1 MCPQGPSVLGHGVG
15 QWHDRHMMV
24 SDFRIDLTALRS
36 FPWRVALTGLR
47 QRFRDDRLGQT
58 AGALTFTTTI
68 ALVPLLTVALAVLT
82 AFPLFG
88 QFQTVLQRWLVESLI
103 PDSIARQVLGY
114 LTQFTSKASRLGSL
128 GFVALLFSAVALVF
142 TIDRTL
148 NAIWRVRQARPWGQ
162 RVLIYWAALTLGPL
176 ALATSLFMLT
186 TALTWTGQSWAPGQ
200 AWLRFILDALEF
212 GLTAL
217 GIGALYKYVP
227 HTHVQARHAWWGGV
241 FAAVVLEV
249 ARWAL
254 AQYLAKVGTFAAVYG
269 AFATAPILLVWIY
282 TTWVIV
288 LVGAVAVASLPT
300 WLSGAVRDN
309 SAPGWLFQLALEV
322 VRQLIQ
328 QRGVIP
334 HGMAVLDLASQLQAD
349 TRDLE
354 AVLSTMVDANWVGRL
369 VPSDEAQAPRY
380 VWLADPSQLP
390 LAPLMSRY
398 LLADVPANQALW
410 ARWQGLRLAD
420 AL

>member
-114 LTQFTSKASRLGSL
+114 LTQFTSKASRLGFL

-176 ALATSLFMLT
+176 VLATSLFMLT
-186 TALTWTGQSWAPGQ
+186 TALTWGGQSWGPGQ
-200 AWLRFILDALEF
+200 AWLRFILDVLEF

-227 HTHVQARHAWWGGV
+227 HTHVPARHAWWGGTL
-241 FAAVVLEV
+241 AAIVLEV

-269 AFATAPILLVWIY
+269 AFATVPILLVWIY

-288 LVGAVAVASLPT
+288 LVGAVAVASLPS

-328 QRGVIP
+328 QRGTAP
-334 HGMAVLDLASQLQAD
+334 HGMAVLDLASELQAD
-349 TRDLE
+349 TRDVE
-354 AVLSTMVDANWVGRL
+354 AVLTTMVDADWVGRL
-369 VPSDEAQAPRY
+369 VPSDEAQALRY

>member
-1 MCPQGPSVLGHGVG
+1 MFG
-15 QWHDRHMMV
+15 
-24 SDFRIDLTALRS
+24 IDLKMDFGAWRS
-36 FPWRVALTGLR
+36 FPWRLALTGLR

-128 GFVALLFSAVALVF
+128 GFIALVISAVALVF

-186 TALTWTGQSWAPGQ
+186 TALTWTGQGWGPGQ
-200 AWLRFILDALEF
+200 AWLRFMLDVLEF

-241 FAAVVLEV
+241 VAALVLEV
-249 ARWAL
+249 ARWVL

-269 AFATAPILLVWIY
+269 AFATVPILLVWIY

-309 SAPGWLFQLALEV
+309 SAPGWMFQLALEII
-322 VRQLIQ
+322 RQLVQ
-328 QRGVIP
+328 QRSAAP
-334 HGMAVLDLASQLQAD
+334 HGMVVMDLTHRLQTDPRDVESVLATLVEWD
-349 TRDLE
+349 
-354 AVLSTMVDANWVGRL
+354 WVGRL
-369 VPSDEAQAPRY
+369 QPSDATQAPRY
-380 VWLADPSQLP
+380 VWLADAAQLP
-390 LAPLMSRY
+390 LAPLMARY

-410 ARWQGLRLAD
+410 SRWQGLRLAD

>member
-1 MCPQGPSVLGHGVG
+1 LPQSGT
-15 QWHDRHMMV
+15 QWHDRHM
-24 SDFRIDLTALRS
+24 FGIDLKMDFAVLRS

-176 ALATSLFMLT
+176 VLATSLFMLT
-186 TALTWTGQSWAPGQ
+186 TALTWGGQSWGPGQ
-200 AWLRFILDALEF
+200 AWLRFILDMLEF
-212 GLTAL
+212 GLTAV

-227 HTHVQARHAWWGGV
+227 HTHVPARHAWWGGTL
-241 FAAVVLEV
+241 AAVVLEV
-249 ARWAL
+249 ARWVL

-269 AFATAPILLVWIY
+269 AFATVPILLVWIY

-300 WLSGAVRDN
+300 WLSGTVRDS
-309 SAPGWLFQLALEV
+309 SAPGWLFQLTLEV

-328 QRGVIP
+328 QRGAVP
-334 HGMAVLDLASQLQAD
+334 HGMTVLDVASQLQAD
-349 TRDLE
+349 TRDVE
-354 AVLSTMVDANWVGRL
+354 AVLTTMVDADWVGRL

-410 ARWQGLRLAD
+410 ARWQGLRLVD

>member
-1 MCPQGPSVLGHGVG
+1 MIVSHLKLGF
-15 QWHDRHMMV
+15 D
-24 SDFRIDLTALRS
+24 ALHR

-88 QFQTVLQRWLVESLI
+88 QFQTVLQRGVVESLI

-114 LTQFTSKASRLGSL
+114 LTQFTSKASRLGFL

-176 ALATSLFMLT
+176 VLATSLFMLT
-186 TALTWTGQSWAPGQ
+186 TALTWGGQSWGPGQ
-200 AWLRFILDALEF
+200 AWLRFILDVLEF

-227 HTHVQARHAWWGGV
+227 HTHVPASHAWWGGTM
-241 FAAVVLEV
+241 AAIVLEV

-269 AFATAPILLVWIY
+269 AFATVPILLVWIY

-328 QRGVIP
+328 QRGTAP
-334 HGMAVLDLASQLQAD
+334 HGKTVLDLASELQAD
-349 TRDLE
+349 TRDVE
-354 AVLSTMVDANWVGRL
+354 AVLTTMVDADWVGRL
-369 VPSDEAQAPRY
+369 LPSDEAQAPRY
-380 VWLADPSQLP
+380 VWLADPSQLS

>member
-15 QWHDRHMMV
+15 QWHDRHMMI

-114 LTQFTSKASRLGSL
+114 LTQFTSKASRLGFL

-176 ALATSLFMLT
+176 VLATSLFMLT
-186 TALTWTGQSWAPGQ
+186 TALTWGGQSWGPGQ
-200 AWLRFILDALEF
+200 AWLRFILDVLEF

-227 HTHVQARHAWWGGV
+227 HTHVPARHAWWGGTL
-241 FAAVVLEV
+241 AAIVLEV

-269 AFATAPILLVWIY
+269 AFATVPILLVWIY

-288 LVGAVAVASLPT
+288 LVGAVAVASLPS

-328 QRGVIP
+328 QRGTAP
-334 HGMAVLDLASQLQAD
+334 HGMAVLDLASELQAD
-349 TRDLE
+349 TRDVE
-354 AVLSTMVDANWVGRL
+354 AVLTTMVNADWVGRL
-369 VPSDEAQAPRY
+369 VPSDEAQALRY

>member
-1 MCPQGPSVLGHGVG
+1 MI
-15 QWHDRHMMV
+15 V
-24 SDFRIDLTALRS
+24 SHLKNTWTALGA
-36 FPWRVALTGLR
+36 FPWKVALVGLR

-114 LTQFTSKASRLGSL
+114 LTQFTSKASRLGFL

-176 ALATSLFMLT
+176 VLATSLFMLT
-186 TALTWTGQSWAPGQ
+186 TALTWGGQSWGPGQ
-200 AWLRFILDALEF
+200 AWLRFILDVLEF
-212 GLTAL
+212 GLTAV

-227 HTHVQARHAWWGGV
+227 HTHVHARHAWWGGV
-241 FAAVVLEV
+241 VAALVLEL
-249 ARWAL
+249 ARWVL

-269 AFATAPILLVWIY
+269 AFATVPILLVWIY

-309 SAPGWLFQLALEV
+309 SAPGWMFQLALEV

-328 QRGVIP
+328 QRGALP
-334 HGMAVLDLASQLQAD
+334 HGMTVLEVARQSQAD
-349 TRDLE
+349 TRDVE
-354 AVLSTMVDANWVGRL
+354 SVLASLVEWNWVGRL
-369 VPSDEAQAPRY
+369 QPSDAAQAPPY
-380 VWLADPSQLP
+380 VWLADAAQLP
-390 LAPLMSRY
+390 LAPLMARY
-398 LLADVPANQALW
+398 LLADVPANHALW
-410 ARWQGLRLAD
+410 ARWHGLRLVD

>member
-1 MCPQGPSVLGHGVG
+1 MIVSHLKLGF
-15 QWHDRHMMV
+15 D
-24 SDFRIDLTALRS
+24 ALHR

-114 LTQFTSKASRLGSL
+114 LTQFTSKASRLGFL

-176 ALATSLFMLT
+176 VLATSLFMLT
-186 TALTWTGQSWAPGQ
+186 TALTWGGQSWGPGQ
-200 AWLRFILDALEF
+200 AWLRFILDVLEF

-227 HTHVQARHAWWGGV
+227 HTHVPARHAWWGGTL
-241 FAAVVLEV
+241 AAIVLEV

-269 AFATAPILLVWIY
+269 AFATVPILLVWIY

-328 QRGVIP
+328 QRGTAP
-334 HGMAVLDLASQLQAD
+334 HGMTVLELASELQAD
-349 TRDLE
+349 PRDVE
-354 AVLSTMVDANWVGRL
+354 AVLTTMVDADWVGRL
-369 VPSDEAQAPRY
+369 VPNDETQAPRY

-390 LAPLMSRY
+390 MAPLMSRY

>member
-1 MCPQGPSVLGHGVG
+1 MIVSHLKLGF
-15 QWHDRHMMV
+15 D
-24 SDFRIDLTALRS
+24 ALHR

-114 LTQFTSKASRLGSL
+114 LTQFTSKASRLGFL

-176 ALATSLFMLT
+176 VLATSLFMLT
-186 TALTWTGQSWAPGQ
+186 TALTWGGQSWGPGQ
-200 AWLRFILDALEF
+200 AWLRFILDVLEF

-227 HTHVQARHAWWGGV
+227 HTHVPARHAWWGGTL
-241 FAAVVLEV
+241 AAIVLEV

-269 AFATAPILLVWIY
+269 AFATVPILLVWIY

-288 LVGAVAVASLPT
+288 LVGAVAVASLPS

-328 QRGVIP
+328 QRGTAP
-334 HGMAVLDLASQLQAD
+334 HGMAVLDLASELQAD
-349 TRDLE
+349 TRDVE
-354 AVLSTMVDANWVGRL
+354 AVLTTMVDADWVGRL
-369 VPSDEAQAPRY
+369 VPSDEAQALRY

>member
-1 MCPQGPSVLGHGVG
+1 MPQSGT
-15 QWHDRHMMV
+15 QWHDRHM
-24 SDFRIDLTALRS
+24 FGIDLKMDFAALRS

-176 ALATSLFMLT
+176 VLATSLFMLT
-186 TALTWTGQSWAPGQ
+186 TALTWGGQSWGPGQ
-200 AWLRFILDALEF
+200 AWLRFILDMLEF
-212 GLTAL
+212 GLTAV

-227 HTHVQARHAWWGGV
+227 HTHVPARHAWWGGTL
-241 FAAVVLEV
+241 AAVVLEV
-249 ARWAL
+249 ARWVL

-269 AFATAPILLVWIY
+269 AFATVPILLVWIY

-300 WLSGAVRDN
+300 WLSGAVRD
-309 SAPGWLFQLALEV
+309 SSSPGWMFQLALEV
-322 VRQLIQ
+322 IRKLIQ
-328 QRGVIP
+328 QRGTAP
-334 HGMAVLDLASQLQAD
+334 HGMTVLDVASELQAD
-349 TRDLE
+349 PREVE
-354 AVLSTMVDANWVGRL
+354 AVLVTLLDFDWAGRL
-369 VPSDEAQAPRY
+369 VPSDETQAPR
-380 VWLADPSQLP
+380 
-390 LAPLMSRY
+390 
-398 LLADVPANQALW
+398 
-410 ARWQGLRLAD
+410 
-420 AL
+420 

>member
-1 MCPQGPSVLGHGVG
+1 MFG
-15 QWHDRHMMV
+15 
-24 SDFRIDLTALRS
+24 IDLKMDFAAWRS
-36 FPWRVALTGLR
+36 FPWRVALSGLR

-114 LTQFTSKASRLGSL
+114 LTQFTSKASRLGFL

-176 ALATSLFMLT
+176 VLATSLFMLT
-186 TALTWTGQSWAPGQ
+186 TALTWGGQSWGPGQ
-200 AWLRFILDALEF
+200 AWLRFILDVLEF
-212 GLTAL
+212 GLTAV

-227 HTHVQARHAWWGGV
+227 HTHVPARHAWWGGV
-241 FAAVVLEV
+241 LAAIVLEV
-249 ARWAL
+249 ARWVL

-269 AFATAPILLVWIY
+269 AFATVPILLVWIY
-282 TTWVIV
+282 ITWVIV
-288 LVGAVAVASLPT
+288 LVGAVVVASLPT

-309 SAPGWLFQLALEV
+309 SSPGWMFQLALEV
-322 VRQLIQ
+322 VRQLML
-328 QRGVIP
+328 QRGAVP
-334 HGMAVLDLASQLQAD
+334 HGMAVLDVASQLQAD
-349 TRDLE
+349 TRDVE
-354 AVLSTMVDANWVGRL
+354 AVLTTMVDADWVGRL
-369 VPSDEAQAPRY
+369 APSDEAQAPRY
-380 VWLADPSQLP
+380 VWLGNAATLP

>member
-15 QWHDRHMMV
+15 QWHDRHMMI

-114 LTQFTSKASRLGSL
+114 LTQFTSKASRLGFL

-176 ALATSLFMLT
+176 VLATSLFMLT
-186 TALTWTGQSWAPGQ
+186 TALTWGGQSWGPGQ
-200 AWLRFILDALEF
+200 AWLRFILDVLEF

-227 HTHVQARHAWWGGV
+227 HTHVPARHAWWGGTL
-241 FAAVVLEV
+241 AAIVLEV

-269 AFATAPILLVWIY
+269 AFATVPILLVWIY

-288 LVGAVAVASLPT
+288 LVGAVAVASLPS

-328 QRGVIP
+328 QRGTAP
-334 HGMAVLDLASQLQAD
+334 HGMAVLDLASELQAD
-349 TRDLE
+349 TRDVE
-354 AVLSTMVDANWVGRL
+354 AVLTTMVDADWVGRL
-369 VPSDEAQAPRY
+369 VPSDEAQALRY

-410 ARWQGLRLAD
+410 ARWQGLRLVD

>member
-1 MCPQGPSVLGHGVG
+1 MIVSHLKLGFG
-15 QWHDRHMMV
+15 
-24 SDFRIDLTALRS
+24 ALQR
-36 FPWRVALTGLR
+36 FPWRVALSGLR

-128 GFVALLFSAVALVF
+128 GFVVLLFSAVALVF

-176 ALATSLFMLT
+176 VLATSLFMLT
-186 TALTWTGQSWAPGQ
+186 TALTWGGESWGSGQT
-200 AWLRFILDALEF
+200 WLRFILDVLEF

-227 HTHVQARHAWWGGV
+227 HTHVPARHAWWGGTL
-241 FAAVVLEV
+241 AAIVLEV
-249 ARWAL
+249 ARWVL

-269 AFATAPILLVWIY
+269 TFATVPILLVWIY

-288 LVGAVAVASLPT
+288 LVGAVAVASLPS

-322 VRQLIQ
+322 VRQLMHKL
-328 QRGVIP
+328 GTAP
-334 HGMAVLDLASQLQAD
+334 HGVTVLDLASDLQAD
-349 TRDLE
+349 PRDVE
-354 AVLSTMVDANWVGRL
+354 AVLTTMVDADWAGRL

>member
-1 MCPQGPSVLGHGVG
+1 MIVSHLKLGF
-15 QWHDRHMMV
+15 D
-24 SDFRIDLTALRS
+24 ALHR

-114 LTQFTSKASRLGSL
+114 LTQFTSKASRLGFL

-176 ALATSLFMLT
+176 VLATSLFMLT
-186 TALTWTGQSWAPGQ
+186 TALTWGGQSWGPGQ
-200 AWLRFILDALEF
+200 AWLRFILDVLEF

-227 HTHVQARHAWWGGV
+227 HTHVPARHAWWGGTL
-241 FAAVVLEV
+241 AAIVLEV

-269 AFATAPILLVWIY
+269 AFATVPILLVWIY

-288 LVGAVAVASLPT
+288 LVGAVAVASLPS

-328 QRGVIP
+328 QRGTAP
-334 HGMAVLDLASQLQAD
+334 HGKTVLDLASELQAD
-349 TRDLE
+349 TRDVE
-354 AVLSTMVDANWVGRL
+354 AVLTTMVDADWVGRL
-369 VPSDEAQAPRY
+369 LPSDEAQAPRY
-380 VWLADPSQLP
+380 VWLADSSQLS

>member
-1 MCPQGPSVLGHGVG
+1 MIVSHLKLGF
-15 QWHDRHMMV
+15 D
-24 SDFRIDLTALRS
+24 ALQR
-36 FPWRVALTGLR
+36 FPWRVALSGLR

-176 ALATSLFMLT
+176 VLATSLFMLT
-186 TALTWTGQSWAPGQ
+186 TALTWGGESWGPGQ
-200 AWLRFILDALEF
+200 AWLRFILDVLEF

-227 HTHVQARHAWWGGV
+227 HTHVPARHAWWGGTL
-241 FAAVVLEV
+241 AAIVLEV
-249 ARWAL
+249 ARWVL

-269 AFATAPILLVWIY
+269 TFATVPILLVWIY

-288 LVGAVAVASLPT
+288 LVGAVAVASLPS

-322 VRQLIQ
+322 VRQLMHKL
-328 QRGVIP
+328 GTAP
-334 HGMAVLDLASQLQAD
+334 HGVTVLDLASELQAD
-349 TRDLE
+349 PRDVE
-354 AVLSTMVDANWVGRL
+354 AVLTTMVDADWAGRL

>member
-1 MCPQGPSVLGHGVG
+1 MIVSHLKLGF
-15 QWHDRHMMV
+15 D
-24 SDFRIDLTALRS
+24 ALHR

-114 LTQFTSKASRLGSL
+114 LTQFTSKASRLGFL

-162 RVLIYWAALTLGPL
+162 RVLMYWAALTLGPL
-176 ALATSLFMLT
+176 VLATSLFMLT
-186 TALTWTGQSWAPGQ
+186 TALTWGGQSWGPGQ
-200 AWLRFILDALEF
+200 AWLRFILDVLEF
-212 GLTAL
+212 GLTAV

-227 HTHVQARHAWWGGV
+227 HTHVPARHAWWGGV
-241 FAAVVLEV
+241 LAAIVLEV
-249 ARWAL
+249 ARWVL

-269 AFATAPILLVWIY
+269 AFATVPILLVWIY

-322 VRQLIQ
+322 VRQLMQ
-328 QRGVIP
+328 QRGTAP
-334 HGMAVLDLASQLQAD
+334 HGKTVLDLASELQAD
-349 TRDLE
+349 TRDVE
-354 AVLSTMVDANWVGRL
+354 AVLTTMVDADWVGRL
-369 VPSDEAQAPRY
+369 LPSDEAQAPRY
-380 VWLADPSQLP
+380 VWLADPSQLS

>member
-1 MCPQGPSVLGHGVG
+1 MIVSHLKLG
-15 QWHDRHMMV
+15 
-24 SDFRIDLTALRS
+24 FEALQR
-36 FPWRVALTGLR
+36 FPWRVALSGLR

-186 TALTWTGQSWAPGQ
+186 TALTWTGQSWGPGQ
-200 AWLRFILDALEF
+200 AWLRFILDVLEF
-212 GLTAL
+212 GLTAV

-227 HTHVQARHAWWGGV
+227 HTHVPARHAWWGGV
-241 FAAVVLEV
+241 LAAVVLEV

-254 AQYLAKVGTFAAVYG
+254 AQYLAKVGTFSAVYG
-269 AFATAPILLVWIY
+269 AFATVPILLVWIY
-282 TTWVIV
+282 ITWVIV
-288 LVGAVAVASLPT
+288 LVGAVAVASLPA
-300 WLSGAVRDN
+300 WLSGAVRD
-309 SAPGWLFQLALEV
+309 SSSPGWMFQLALEV
-322 VRQLIQ
+322 IRKLIQ
-328 QRGVIP
+328 QRGTAP
-334 HGMAVLDLASQLQAD
+334 HGMTVLDLASELQAD
-349 TRDLE
+349 PREVE
-354 AVLSTMVDANWVGRL
+354 AVLVTLLDFDWAGRL
-369 VPSDEAQAPRY
+369 VPSDETQAPRY
-380 VWLADPSQLP
+380 VWLADASQRP

-410 ARWQGLRLAD
+410 AQWQGLRLAD

>member
-1 MCPQGPSVLGHGVG
+1 MIVSHLKLG
-15 QWHDRHMMV
+15 
-24 SDFRIDLTALRS
+24 FEALHR
-36 FPWRVALTGLR
+36 FPWRVALSGLR

-114 LTQFTSKASRLGSL
+114 LTQFTSKASRLGFL

-148 NAIWRVRQARPWGQ
+148 NAIWRVSQARPWGQ

-176 ALATSLFMLT
+176 VLATSLFMLT
-186 TALTWTGQSWAPGQ
+186 TALTWTGQSWGPGQ
-200 AWLRFILDALEF
+200 AWLRWILDVLEF
-212 GLTAL
+212 GLTAV

-227 HTHVQARHAWWGGV
+227 HTHVPARHAWWGGTL
-241 FAAVVLEV
+241 AAIVLEV

-269 AFATAPILLVWIY
+269 AFATVPILLVWIY

-328 QRGVIP
+328 QRGAVP
-334 HGMAVLDLASQLQAD
+334 HGMTVLDVASQLQAD
-349 TRDLE
+349 TRDVE
-354 AVLSTMVDANWVGRL
+354 AVLTTMVDADWVGRL

>member
-15 QWHDRHMMV
+15 QWHDRHMMI

-114 LTQFTSKASRLGSL
+114 LTQFTSKASRLGFL

-176 ALATSLFMLT
+176 VLATSLFMLT
-186 TALTWTGQSWAPGQ
+186 TALTWGGQSWGPGQ
-200 AWLRFILDALEF
+200 AWLRFILDVLEF

-227 HTHVQARHAWWGGV
+227 HTHVPARHAWWGGTL
-241 FAAVVLEV
+241 AAIVLEV

-269 AFATAPILLVWIY
+269 AFATVPILLVWIY

-288 LVGAVAVASLPT
+288 LVGAVAVASLPS

-328 QRGVIP
+328 QRGTAP
-334 HGMAVLDLASQLQAD
+334 HGMAVLDLASELQAD
-349 TRDLE
+349 TRDVE
-354 AVLSTMVDANWVGRL
+354 AVLTTMVDADWVGRL
-369 VPSDEAQAPRY
+369 VPSDEAQALRY

>member
-1 MCPQGPSVLGHGVG
+1 MCPQGPSVLGHVVG
-15 QWHDRHMMV
+15 QWHDRHMKI

-114 LTQFTSKASRLGSL
+114 LTQFTSKASRLGFL

-162 RVLIYWAALTLGPL
+162 RVVIYWAALTLGPL
-176 ALATSLFMLT
+176 VLATSLFMLT
-186 TALTWTGQSWAPGQ
+186 TALTWGGQSWGPGQ
-200 AWLRFILDALEF
+200 AWLRFILDVLEF

-227 HTHVQARHAWWGGV
+227 HTHVPARHAWWGGTL
-241 FAAVVLEV
+241 AAVVLEV
-249 ARWAL
+249 ARWVL
-254 AQYLAKVGTFAAVYG
+254 AQYLAKVGTFAAVFG
-269 AFATAPILLVWIY
+269 AFATVPILLVWIY

-288 LVGAVAVASLPT
+288 LVGAVAVASLPS

-328 QRGVIP
+328 QRGTAP
-334 HGMAVLDLASQLQAD
+334 HGMAVLDLASELQAD
-349 TRDLE
+349 TRDVE
-354 AVLSTMVDANWVGRL
+354 AVLTTMVNADWVGRL
-369 VPSDEAQAPRY
+369 VPSDEAQALRY

>member
-15 QWHDRHMMV
+15 QWHDRHMKI

-114 LTQFTSKASRLGSL
+114 LTQFTSKASRLGFL

-176 ALATSLFMLT
+176 VLATSLFMLT
-186 TALTWTGQSWAPGQ
+186 TALTWGGQSWGPGQ
-200 AWLRFILDALEF
+200 AWLRFILDVLEF

-227 HTHVQARHAWWGGV
+227 HTHVPARHAWWGGTL
-241 FAAVVLEV
+241 AAIVLEV

-269 AFATAPILLVWIY
+269 AFATVPILLVWIY

-288 LVGAVAVASLPT
+288 LVGAVAVASLPS

-328 QRGVIP
+328 QRGTAP
-334 HGMAVLDLASQLQAD
+334 HGMAVLDLASELQAD
-349 TRDLE
+349 TRDVE
-354 AVLSTMVDANWVGRL
+354 AVLTTMVNADWVGRL
-369 VPSDEAQAPRY
+369 VPSDEAQALRY

>member
-1 MCPQGPSVLGHGVG
+1 MIVSHLKLGFG
-15 QWHDRHMMV
+15 
-24 SDFRIDLTALRS
+24 ALQR
-36 FPWRVALTGLR
+36 FPWRVALSGLR

-128 GFVALLFSAVALVF
+128 GFVVLLFSAVALVF

-176 ALATSLFMLT
+176 VLATSLFMLT
-186 TALTWTGQSWAPGQ
+186 TALTWGGESWGPGQ
-200 AWLRFILDALEF
+200 AWLRFILDVLEF

-227 HTHVQARHAWWGGV
+227 HTHVPARHAWWGGTL
-241 FAAVVLEV
+241 AAIVLEV
-249 ARWAL
+249 ARWVL

-269 AFATAPILLVWIY
+269 TFATVPILLVWIY

-288 LVGAVAVASLPT
+288 LVGAVAVASLPS

-322 VRQLIQ
+322 VRQLMHKL
-328 QRGVIP
+328 GTAP
-334 HGMAVLDLASQLQAD
+334 HGVTVLDLASDLQAD
-349 TRDLE
+349 PRDVE
-354 AVLSTMVDANWVGRL
+354 AVLTTMVDADWAWRL

>member
-1 MCPQGPSVLGHGVG
+1 MIVSHLKLG
-15 QWHDRHMMV
+15 
-24 SDFRIDLTALRS
+24 FAALHR
-36 FPWRVALTGLR
+36 FPWRVALAGLR

-128 GFVALLFSAVALVF
+128 GFVALLFSALALVF

-186 TALTWTGQSWAPGQ
+186 TALSWGGQSWGPGQ
-200 AWLRFILDALEF
+200 AWLRFILDGLEF
-212 GLTAL
+212 GLTAV

-227 HTHVQARHAWWGGV
+227 HTHVPARHAWWGGV
-241 FAAVVLEV
+241 VAAVVLEV

-269 AFATAPILLVWIY
+269 AFATVPILLVWIY

-288 LVGAVAVASLPT
+288 LVGAVAVASVPT
-300 WLSGAVRDN
+300 WLSGAVRDS

-322 VRQLIQ
+322 ARQLIQ
-328 QRGVIP
+328 QRGALP
-334 HGMAVLDLASQLQAD
+334 HGMAVLDLASRLQAD
-349 TRDLE
+349 PRDVE
-354 AVLSTMVDANWVGRL
+354 AVLTTMVDANWVGRL
-369 VPSDEAQAPRY
+369 VPSDEDRAPRY
-380 VWLADPSQLP
+380 VWLAEPSQLP
-390 LAPLMSRY
+390 LAPLISRY

>member
-1 MCPQGPSVLGHGVG
+1 MIVSHLKLGFG
-15 QWHDRHMMV
+15 
-24 SDFRIDLTALRS
+24 ALQR
-36 FPWRVALTGLR
+36 FPWRVALSGLR

-176 ALATSLFMLT
+176 VLATSLFMLT
-186 TALTWTGQSWAPGQ
+186 TALTWTGQSWGPGQ
-200 AWLRFILDALEF
+200 AWLRFILDVLEF

-227 HTHVQARHAWWGGV
+227 HTHVPARHAWWGGTL
-241 FAAVVLEV
+241 AAIVLEV
-249 ARWAL
+249 ARWVL

-269 AFATAPILLVWIY
+269 TFATVPILLVWIY

-288 LVGAVAVASLPT
+288 LVGAVAVASLPS

-322 VRQLIQ
+322 VRELMHKL
-328 QRGVIP
+328 GTAP
-334 HGMAVLDLASQLQAD
+334 HGVTVLDLASELQAD
-349 TRDLE
+349 PRDVE
-354 AVLSTMVDANWVGRL
+354 AVLTTMVDADWAGRL

>member
-1 MCPQGPSVLGHGVG
+1 MIVSHLKLGFG
-15 QWHDRHMMV
+15 
-24 SDFRIDLTALRS
+24 ALQR
-36 FPWRVALTGLR
+36 FPWRVALSGLR

-128 GFVALLFSAVALVF
+128 GFVVLLFSAVALVF

-176 ALATSLFMLT
+176 VLATSLFMLT
-186 TALTWTGQSWAPGQ
+186 TALTWGGESWGPGQ
-200 AWLRFILDALEF
+200 AWLRFILDVLEF

-227 HTHVQARHAWWGGV
+227 HTHVPARHAWWGGTL
-241 FAAVVLEV
+241 AAIVLEV
-249 ARWAL
+249 ARWVL

-269 AFATAPILLVWIY
+269 TFATVPILLVWIY

-288 LVGAVAVASLPT
+288 LVGAVAVASLPS

-322 VRQLIQ
+322 VRQLMHKL
-328 QRGVIP
+328 GTAP
-334 HGMAVLDLASQLQAD
+334 HGVTVLDLASDLQAD
-349 TRDLE
+349 PRDVE
-354 AVLSTMVDANWVGRL
+354 AVLTTMVDADWAGRL

>member
-1 MCPQGPSVLGHGVG
+1 MIVSHLKLGFEVLH
-15 QWHDRHMMV
+15 R
-24 SDFRIDLTALRS
+24 

-128 GFVALLFSAVALVF
+128 GFVALVISALALVF

-162 RVLIYWAALTLGPL
+162 RVLSYWAALTLGPL

-186 TALTWTGQSWAPGQ
+186 TALSWGGQSWGPGQ
-200 AWLRFILDALEF
+200 AWLRFILDGLEF
-212 GLTAL
+212 GLTAV

-227 HTHVQARHAWWGGV
+227 HTHVPARHAWWGGV
-241 FAAVVLEV
+241 VAAVVLEV

-269 AFATAPILLVWIY
+269 AFATVPILLVWIY

-288 LVGAVAVASLPT
+288 LVGAVAVASVPT
-300 WLSGAVRDN
+300 WLSGAVRDS

-322 VRQLIQ
+322 ARQLIQ
-328 QRGVIP
+328 QRGALP
-334 HGMAVLDLASQLQAD
+334 HGMAVLDLASRLQAD
-349 TRDLE
+349 PRDVE
-354 AVLSTMVDANWVGRL
+354 AVLTTMVDANWVGRL
-369 VPSDEAQAPRY
+369 VPSDEDRAPRY
-380 VWLADPSQLP
+380 VWLAEPSQLP

>member
-1 MCPQGPSVLGHGVG
+1 MCPQGLSVLGHVVG

-114 LTQFTSKASRLGSL
+114 LTQFTSKASRLGFL

-176 ALATSLFMLT
+176 VLATSLFMLT
-186 TALTWTGQSWAPGQ
+186 TALTWGGQSWGPGQ
-200 AWLRFILDALEF
+200 AWLRFILDVLEF

-227 HTHVQARHAWWGGV
+227 HTHVPARHAWWGGTL
-241 FAAVVLEV
+241 AAIVLEV

-269 AFATAPILLVWIY
+269 AFATVPILLVWIY

-288 LVGAVAVASLPT
+288 LVGAVAVASLPS

-328 QRGVIP
+328 QRGTAP
-334 HGMAVLDLASQLQAD
+334 HGMAVLDLANELEAD
-349 TRDLE
+349 TRDVE
-354 AVLSTMVDANWVGRL
+354 AVLTTMVNADWVGRL
-369 VPSDEAQAPRY
+369 VPSDEAQALRY

>member
-1 MCPQGPSVLGHGVG
+1 MIVPHLKLGF
-15 QWHDRHMMV
+15 D
-24 SDFRIDLTALRS
+24 ALHR
-36 FPWRVALTGLR
+36 FPWRVALSGLR

-128 GFVALLFSAVALVF
+128 GFVVLLFSAVALVF

-176 ALATSLFMLT
+176 VLATSLFMLT
-186 TALTWTGQSWAPGQ
+186 TALTWGGESWGPGQ
-200 AWLRFILDALEF
+200 TWLRFILDVLEF

-227 HTHVQARHAWWGGV
+227 HTHVPARHAWWGGTL
-241 FAAVVLEV
+241 AAIVLEV
-249 ARWAL
+249 ARWVL

-269 AFATAPILLVWIY
+269 TFATVPILLVWIY

-288 LVGAVAVASLPT
+288 LVGAVAVASLPS

-322 VRQLIQ
+322 VRQLMHKL
-328 QRGVIP
+328 GTAP
-334 HGMAVLDLASQLQAD
+334 HGVTVLDLASELQAD
-349 TRDLE
+349 PRDVE
-354 AVLSTMVDANWVGRL
+354 AVLTTMVDADWAGRL

>member
-1 MCPQGPSVLGHGVG
+1 MIVSHLKVGLRAVHG
-15 QWHDRHMMV
+15 
-24 SDFRIDLTALRS
+24 
-36 FPWRVALTGLR
+36 FPWRVAWQGLR

-148 NAIWRVRQARPWGQ
+148 NAIWRVRQPRPFGQ

-176 ALATSLFMLT
+176 VLATSVFMLT
-186 TALTWTGQSWAPGQ
+186 TALTWTGQSWGPGQ
-200 AWLRFILDALEF
+200 IWLRWVLDVFEF

-227 HTHVQARHAWWGGV
+227 HTHVHARHAWWGGV
-241 FAAVVLEV
+241 LAAVVLEV
-249 ARWAL
+249 ARWVL

-269 AFATAPILLVWIY
+269 AFATVPILLVWIY

-288 LVGAVAVASLPT
+288 LVGAVAVASLPS
-300 WLSGAVRDN
+300 WRSGVVRDN
-309 SAPGWLFQLALEV
+309 SSPGWLFQLSLEV
-322 VRQLIQ
+322 IRCLQQ
-328 QRGVIP
+328 QRTSAP
-334 HGMAVLDLASQLQAD
+334 HGLTLDGLTQQLQAD
-349 TRDLE
+349 PRDVE
-354 AVLSTMVDANWVGRL
+354 AVLHSLLEWQWVGRL
-369 VPSDEAQAPRY
+369 EPHQAGWAPRL
-380 VWLADPSQLP
+380 VWLADPAEVP
-390 LAPLMSRY
+390 LDALLARY
-398 LLADVPANQALW
+398 LLADVPANRAIWQ
-410 ARWQGLRLAD
+410 RWQGLRLSD

>member
-1 MCPQGPSVLGHGVG
+1 MIVSHLKLGFG
-15 QWHDRHMMV
+15 
-24 SDFRIDLTALRS
+24 ALQR
-36 FPWRVALTGLR
+36 FPWRVALSGLR

-176 ALATSLFMLT
+176 VLATSLFMLT
-186 TALTWTGQSWAPGQ
+186 TALTWTGQSWGPGQ
-200 AWLRFILDALEF
+200 AWLRFILDVLEF

-227 HTHVQARHAWWGGV
+227 HTHVPARHAWWGGTL
-241 FAAVVLEV
+241 AAIVLEV
-249 ARWAL
+249 ARWVL

-269 AFATAPILLVWIY
+269 TFATVPILLVWIY

-288 LVGAVAVASLPT
+288 LVGAVAVASLPS

-322 VRQLIQ
+322 VRQLMHKL
-328 QRGVIP
+328 GTAP
-334 HGMAVLDLASQLQAD
+334 HGVTVLDLASELQAD
-349 TRDLE
+349 PRDVE
-354 AVLSTMVDANWVGRL
+354 AVLTTMVDADWAGRL

>member
-1 MCPQGPSVLGHGVG
+1 MIVSHLKLGFG
-15 QWHDRHMMV
+15 
-24 SDFRIDLTALRS
+24 ALQR
-36 FPWRVALTGLR
+36 FPWRVALSGLR

-128 GFVALLFSAVALVF
+128 GFVVLLFSAVALVF

-176 ALATSLFMLT
+176 VLATSLFMLT
-186 TALTWTGQSWAPGQ
+186 TALTWTGQSWGPGQ
-200 AWLRFILDALEF
+200 AWLRFILDVLEF

-227 HTHVQARHAWWGGV
+227 HTHVPARHAWWGGTL
-241 FAAVVLEV
+241 AAIVLEV
-249 ARWAL
+249 ARWVL

-269 AFATAPILLVWIY
+269 TFATVPILLVWIY

-288 LVGAVAVASLPT
+288 LVGAVAVASLPS

-322 VRQLIQ
+322 VRELMHKL
-328 QRGVIP
+328 GTAP
-334 HGMAVLDLASQLQAD
+334 HGVTVLDLASELQAD
-349 TRDLE
+349 PRDVE
-354 AVLSTMVDANWVGRL
+354 AVLTTMVDADWVGRL

>member
-1 MCPQGPSVLGHGVG
+1 MIVSHLKNTWAALG
-15 QWHDRHMMV
+15 
-24 SDFRIDLTALRS
+24 A
-36 FPWRVALTGLR
+36 FPWKAALLGLR

-128 GFVALLFSAVALVF
+128 GFVALVISAVALVF

-176 ALATSLFMLT
+176 VLATSLFMLT
-186 TALTWTGQSWAPGQ
+186 TALTWTGQGWGPGQ
-200 AWLRFILDALEF
+200 AWLRFMLDVLEF

-241 FAAVVLEV
+241 VAALVLEV
-249 ARWAL
+249 ARWVL

-269 AFATAPILLVWIY
+269 AFATVPILLVWIY

-309 SAPGWLFQLALEV
+309 SAPGWMFQLAMEII
-322 VRQLIQ
+322 RQLVQ
-328 QRGVIP
+328 QRGAAP
-334 HGMAVLDLASQLQAD
+334 HGLVVMDLTHRLQTDPRDVESVLATLV
-349 TRDLE
+349 E
-354 AVLSTMVDANWVGRL
+354 WEWVGRL
-369 VPSDEAQAPRY
+369 QPSDATQAPRY
-380 VWLADPSQLP
+380 VWLADAAQLP
-390 LAPLMSRY
+390 LAPLMARY

-410 ARWQGLRLAD
+410 SRWQGLCLAD

>member
-1 MCPQGPSVLGHGVG
+1 LPQSGT
-15 QWHDRHMMV
+15 QWHDRHM
-24 SDFRIDLTALRS
+24 FGIDLKMDFAVLRS

-114 LTQFTSKASRLGSL
+114 LTQFTSKASRLGFL

-176 ALATSLFMLT
+176 VLATSLFMLT
-186 TALTWTGQSWAPGQ
+186 TALTWGGQSWGPGQ
-200 AWLRFILDALEF
+200 AWLRFILDVLEF

-227 HTHVQARHAWWGGV
+227 HTHVPARHAWWGGTL
-241 FAAVVLEV
+241 AAIVLEV

-269 AFATAPILLVWIY
+269 AFATVPILLVWIY

-288 LVGAVAVASLPT
+288 LVGAVAVASLPS

-328 QRGVIP
+328 QRGTAP
-334 HGMAVLDLASQLQAD
+334 HGMAVLDLANELEAD
-349 TRDLE
+349 TRDVE
-354 AVLSTMVDANWVGRL
+354 AVLTTMVNADWVGRL
-369 VPSDEAQAPRY
+369 VPSDEAQALRY